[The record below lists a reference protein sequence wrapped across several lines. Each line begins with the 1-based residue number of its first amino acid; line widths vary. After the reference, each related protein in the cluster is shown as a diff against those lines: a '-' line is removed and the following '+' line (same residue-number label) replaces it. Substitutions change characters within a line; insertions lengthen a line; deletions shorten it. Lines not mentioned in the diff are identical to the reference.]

1 MTTRLSFTANPSAA
15 CWHAAE
21 QLALGGTPAVAL
33 TAERLAAN
41 FAEPA
46 AALAAF
52 LTAAN
57 IPQPAFFD
65 QLTPAACEIDGNR
78 QLAHAALTKT
88 VGRSRA
94 EPLLESLVGLLSD
107 CENAYFAAFPDLRKE
122 LELRYGPLRELWD
135 ARGPGLLAAVGR
147 ATDRRL
153 VPEAV
158 SVAAVPPFGA
168 QGGGWAALGSN
179 TVVFEMV
186 LADPIAGLP
195 ETVRLGWLV
204 SQLNIDLPDFSELL
218 APGAARLVAACAM
231 LPVVLE
237 AAADLEMMR
246 PDEGGHLL
254 TTAAE
259 AWLPAA
265 LKSPELKLSESRLAA
280 LCGWRESA
288 RASGVPWGVKLK
300 ALERLLAEA
309 ADE

>member
-1 MTTRLSFTANPSAA
+1 VTTRLTFAASPSAA

-21 QLALGGTPAVAL
+21 QLALGGTPAVAV
-33 TAERLAAN
+33 TAERLAAK

-52 LTAAN
+52 LTDAN
-57 IPQPAFFD
+57 IPQGAFFEH
-65 QLTPAACEIDGNR
+65 LTPAACEIESNR
-78 QLAHAALTKT
+78 QLAHAALTKA
-88 VGRSRA
+88 VGRGRA
-94 EPLLESLVGLLSD
+94 DSLVEPLAGLLSD
-107 CENAYFAAFPDLRKE
+107 CENAYFSVFPDLRKE
-122 LELRYGPLRELWD
+122 LELRYGPLRELWET
-135 ARGPGLLAAVGR
+135 RGPGLIAAVGR

-153 VPEAV
+153 VPETAR
-158 SVAAVPPFGA
+158 VAAVPPFGA

-186 LADPIAGLP
+186 LADPIPGLP
-195 ETVRLGWLV
+195 ESVRLGWLV
-204 SQLNIDLPDFSELL
+204 SQLNFDLPDFSELL

-265 LKSPELKLSESRLAA
+265 LKTPELKLSELRLAA
-280 LCGWRESA
+280 LRGWRETA
-288 RASGVPWGVKLK
+288 RAPNVPWGVKLK
-300 ALERLLAEA
+300 ALERLLAET